1 MQEILQNYFEFLD
14 YEIIYKR
21 FFDQYFDNPEYDEML
36 SAIKSKKLSVIST
49 MTGLDEFGYELYDF
63 ELKPYNTDF
72 EAQEHNIESD
82 KLLMVSCI
90 ERAKLG
96 EFESAKQYIPKIQNR
111 IMRDRTDS
119 TFLKLYFLN
128 R

>member
-21 FFDQYFDNPEYDEML
+21 FFDQYFDNPKYDEML

>member
-1 MQEILQNYFEFLD
+1 MQEILQNYFDFLNH
-14 YEIIYKR
+14 EIIYKR
-21 FFDQYFDNPEYDEML
+21 FFDQYFDKPEYDELL
-36 SAIKSKKLSVIST
+36 SAIKWKKLSVIST

-63 ELKPYNTDF
+63 ELKPYSSDF
-72 EAQEHNIESD
+72 EAQEHNLESD

-96 EFESAKQYIPKIQNR
+96 EFESAKQYITKIQNR
-111 IMRDRTDS
+111 ILRNRTDS
-119 TFLKLYFLN
+119 TFFKLYFLN